1 MEAGK
6 QVSHPSSHEKDTDII
21 SIAPGSQGA
30 AFLGNDEEGVDAS
43 VAHTQTSITSAR
55 LITSLDV
62 NSPNESEVDDSSVS
76 SKDQLRTRVY
86 KILLMFHY
94 LPS

>member
-6 QVSHPSSHEKDTDII
+6 QVSHPSPHEKDTDII
-21 SIAPGSQGA
+21 SIAPGSQWA

-43 VAHTQTSITSAR
+43 VAHTQTSITSASS
-55 LITSLDV
+55 ITSLDV
-62 NSPNESEVDDSSVS
+62 KYPSESEVDDSSVS